1 MSPTDWLTIDFIQ
14 NAYSKAVTLNQTAG
28 IPQYPEI
35 QPIKSTVE
43 LFRIPIFLASM
54 RLITYFKQIPQFQ
67 RLHKD
72 TQLHLVKFNTLTIVF
87 LHSISIY
94 DPKAKVYHEPNTTD
108 PVFLEADWSRTIND
122 EFHHKMKGIQADLAR
137 IIESDD
143 RIVKIVFLIVL
154 FSDAFT
160 SRSSAVNINAVEIF
174 NIQNLYNEL
183 LYKYCVHTHGT
194 LKSSTLFL
202 KLLSQIMKIQ
212 NLINEIRD
220 NIHQC
225 MDVTPLPE
233 LMQSII

>member
-14 NAYSKAVTLNQTAG
+14 NAYSNAVTLNQPAG
-28 IPQYPEI
+28 IPQYPAV
-35 QPIKSTVE
+35 QPIQSTLE

-72 TQLHLVKFNTLTIVF
+72 TQLHLVKFNTLPIVF

-94 DPKAKVYHEPNTTD
+94 DPQAEVYHEPNTTD
-108 PVFLEADWSRTIND
+108 PVFLEADWSRTINA
-122 EFHHKMKGIQADLAR
+122 EFHSQMISIHAELAR
-137 IIESDD
+137 IVESDD

-154 FSDAFT
+154 FSDALT
-160 SRSSAVNINAVEIF
+160 SRSSAVDINAVEIF
-174 NIQNLYNEL
+174 HIQSLYNEL
-183 LYKYCVHTHGT
+183 LFKYCVHIHGT
-194 LKSSTLFL
+194 LKSSKLFVS
-202 KLLSQIMKIQ
+202 LLSQIMKIQ

-220 NIHQC
+220 NIHAC
-225 MDVTPLPE
+225 MNVTLLPE